1 MKDVQTQLIDMQ
13 DGLYKINAELS
24 FLSLALC
31 AWNGEVGDMRDN
43 ERQGFS
49 LIIDGIVKEINELSS
64 AT

>member
-1 MKDVQTQLIDMQ
+1 MKDLQTQLVDMQ
-13 DGLYKINAELS
+13 
-24 FLSLALC
+24 
-31 AWNGEVGDMRDN
+31 DN